1 MFKLESFEWS
11 VLQNQS
17 ISVHD
22 DTKLIFVLRNDNIQN
37 PEIRKV
43 LKQKWWTYREIEADK
58 KKKKKKKGD
67 RKIIKGGKIIILFS
81 SEGKRSSWVRT
92 ACKTLK
98 IN

>member
-43 LKQKWWTYREIEADK
+43 LEAK
-58 KKKKKKKGD
+58 MMH
-67 RKIIKGGKIIILFS
+67 I
-81 SEGKRSSWVRT
+81 
-92 ACKTLK
+92 
-98 IN
+98 